1 MTILAAPPGSLLL
14 DYSFARGSLIPQLG
28 QAKAQ
33 GYVGAI
39 RYLSGIA
46 EKDLDAVERDAFA
59 ANGMGLAG
67 VWQTSGRPDVSG
79 AAGGRA
85 HCFAAFTQWAGL
97 GAPAGSVI
105 FWACDTNWLN
115 PTTLFPWSAAREY
128 AVAWHQAAAEQGNT
142 YRTGVYGPSRVV
154 EAAMDEGLAEFA
166 WQPETWWD
174 TQRRRSD
181 VHLIQ
186 MVNSRRGTF
195 GGASV
200 DENQVFQPIPL
211 WMPGG
216 TDGLDLQ
223 MFRPASVETKGE
235 DDEMK
240 VCIIPD
246 GSLVL
251 VAGQTWTPM
260 LPGLP
265 WPEQHQA
272 LVDMVAAGVLTPASP
287 TQFWGQLTSAGLGQ
301 LIRVDRN
308 PLPAAAPA
316 TAAEIAA
323 EIIRQLRP

>member
-1 MTILAAPPGSLLL
+1 MLADAAAGTMLL
-14 DYSFARGSLIPQLG
+14 DYSFAKASLIPQLD

-39 RYLSGIA
+39 RYLSGIV
-46 EKDLDAVERDAFA
+46 EKDIDAAERDAYA
-59 ANGMGLAG
+59 AAGMGLAA
-67 VWQTSGRPDVSG
+67 VWQTSGRPDQSG
-79 AAGGRA
+79 APGGRA
-85 HCFAAFTQWAGL
+85 HCYAAFSQWAAL

-105 FWACDTNWLN
+105 FWACDANWLGPN
-115 PTTLFPWSAAREY
+115 TPFPWSHARDY
-128 AVAWHQAAAEQGNT
+128 AIAWHQAAAEQGNT

-154 EAAMDEGLAEFA
+154 EAALDEGLATYV

-174 TQRRRSD
+174 SQPRRPD

-200 DENQVFQPIPL
+200 DENQLHQPIPL
-211 WMPGG
+211 WLPGG
-216 TDGLDLQ
+216 DAGLDLQ
-223 MFRPASVETKGE
+223 LFRPATTATPRDEET
-235 DDEMK
+235 MR
-240 VCIIPD
+240 VCVIPG

-260 LPGLP
+260 LPDLP

-272 LVDMVAAGVLTPASP
+272 LVDMVAAGILTAASP
-287 TQFWGQLTSAGLGQ
+287 TQIWGELSTAGLAQ
-301 LIRVDRN
+301 LVRVDRIA
-308 PLPAAAPA
+308 PASTAPA
-316 TAAEIAA
+316 TAADIAA